1 MNYPYLCIRIFKKIY
16 HMKKFKTLK
25 IHQSQ
30 ECLTELLNTLR
41 LSKKTSY
48 TYQKKLTEDYAKNI
62 FVDVNKVACFKT
74 KRKSLFESCVWLLVS
89 SDTLIVTNIT
99 SSINH
104 QLGITNYNFI
114 LMSFFN
120 DFISPYLDDTFQ
132 VEISGEEISLQEM
145 LNEETFKFLNIWE
158 RTCNKETPVSHPID
172 YQNWMNFVVSAYKH
186 KCELSPD
193 DLSQWLSEDKHWPQM
208 FNKQISEIV
217 SLYEYGI
224 DILETAYDEDR

>member
-1 MNYPYLCIRIFKKIY
+1 
-16 HMKKFKTLK
+16 MKKFRTLK
-25 IHQSQ
+25 IQKSQ
-30 ECLTELLNTLR
+30 GCLVELLNILK
-41 LSKKTSY
+41 SSQKSIY

-62 FVDVNKVACFKT
+62 FVDVNNVACFKT
-74 KRKSLFESCVWLLVS
+74 KRKSLFESCVWLLAS
-89 SDTLIVTNIT
+89 NDTLIVTNIT
-99 SSINH
+99 SSSNH

-120 DFISPYLDDTFQ
+120 DFIRPYLDDTFR

-145 LNEETFKFLNIWE
+145 LNEETFNFLNIWE
-158 RTCNKETPVSHPID
+158 STCNKESPVSHPID

-208 FNKQISEIV
+208 LNSQISEIA

-224 DILETAYDEDR
+224 DILKTAHDEDR